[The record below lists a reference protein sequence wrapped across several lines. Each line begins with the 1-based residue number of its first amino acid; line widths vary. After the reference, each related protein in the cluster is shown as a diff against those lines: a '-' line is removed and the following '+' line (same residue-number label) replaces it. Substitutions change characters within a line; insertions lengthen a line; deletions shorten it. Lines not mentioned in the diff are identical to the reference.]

1 MNQLRDKSKRA
12 EFLEQELKE
21 KTDRDVFIST
31 HAGMVVFLADI
42 ANALE
47 EIRDELK
54 KINKRMSK

>member
-1 MNQLRDKSKRA
+1 MNQLRDTSKRA
-12 EFLEQELKE
+12 EFLEQLRKE

-31 HAGMVVFLADI
+31 QAGMVIFLADI
-42 ANALE
+42 ANVLE

>member
-12 EFLEQELKE
+12 EFLEQLRKE

-31 HAGMVVFLADI
+31 QAGMVIFLADI
-42 ANALE
+42 ANVLE